1 MTVSLRAPDRTP
13 GGNRPS
19 RAARPDRPGTQRR
32 SRRRRGWVLAA
43 VVAVIGSVVLA
54 GWGSDSGDAIV
65 KPDGLSL
72 IGEFFTA
79 ALHPRADAEFLALV
93 GKETVTTL
101 SYAVLGTALSLV
113 LGVVGGVLTSQ
124 TWWEAGSGRRRRRGT
139 AGWLLA
145 RGVLVVPRGIHEV
158 VWGLFFLVVFGLDPL
173 VAVLAIGIPFGA
185 VTAKVFSELLDET
198 SRRPYS
204 ALRAAGAGKRA
215 ALLYGLLPP
224 AMSDLLS
231 YAFYRFEC
239 AIRSATILG
248 LVGAGGLGFQIALSF
263 QTLRYQEIWTL
274 LYALILVSVA
284 ADFWSSVVRTRR
296 SAAHRQRR
304 RGAVPLEGGTGNA
317 VPSPHERGRAPRW
330 DPVLVGSM
338 LAGVFLCGFSTWW
351 IGLDVSVIWDG
362 RTLELTET
370 VLAEAWPPV
379 LGASG
384 IGTLFELGVVTLAMS
399 IIATAIAFCAGY
411 LLAFPAANLPHLGR
425 RTRTGTAGRWGRLV
439 VVAVS
444 RLLLVV
450 LRTIPPPIWALL
462 FLFVLFPGILPGA
475 LALGVYTTGV
485 LARLMAEAAENLD
498 GRPLRALRAHGAS
511 EMQVFCYA
519 VVPAATP
526 RFVAYGLY
534 RWEVAIRETVVV
546 GVVGAGGLGL
556 LLNEQLSSFD
566 YGGVLTTLIALIVL
580 TLLVDLTSAAIRRT
594 LR

>member
-1 MTVSLRAPDRTP
+1 MTVSLRAPDRAP
-13 GGNRPS
+13 GGTPPPVGS
-19 RAARPDRPGTQRR
+19 GKVGRAQPDEPGTGRR
-32 SRRRRGWVLAA
+32 PRHRRGWGLVA
-43 VVAVIGSVVLA
+43 VVAVVGSLVLA
-54 GWGSDSGDAIV
+54 GWGRDAVV
-65 KPDGLSL
+65 KPDGASL
-72 IGEFFTA
+72 VGEFFAA
-79 ALHPRADAEFLALV
+79 ALQPRADAQFLALV

-113 LGVVGGVLTSQ
+113 LGVIGGVLTSQ
-124 TWWEAGSGRRRRRGT
+124 TWWEAGAGRRRRRGT
-139 AGWLLA
+139 AAWMLA

-198 SRRPYS
+198 SRRPYA

-231 YAFYRFEC
+231 YGFYRFEC

-248 LVGAGGLGFQIALSF
+248 LIGAGGLGFQIALSF

-274 LYALILVSVA
+274 LYALILMSVA
-284 ADFWSSVVRTRR
+284 ADFWSSVVRSRR
-296 SAAHRQRR
+296 SAARRQR
-304 RGAVPLEGGTGNA
+304 
-317 VPSPHERGRAPRW
+317 SGRK
-330 DPVLVGSM
+330 DPVLTGSL
-338 LAGVFLCGFSTWW
+338 LAGAGLVGFATWW
-351 IGLDVSVIWDG
+351 IGLDVSVLWEA
-362 RTLELTET
+362 RTWELGEQL
-370 VLAEAWPPV
+370 LAGAWPPV
-379 LGASG
+379 LGDGG
-384 IGTLFELGVVTLAMS
+384 IGALLELGVITLAMS
-399 IIATAIAFCAGY
+399 IVATAIAFCGGC

-425 RTRTGTAGRWGRLV
+425 RARNGTRGRSVRLA
-439 VVAVS
+439 VVAVI
-444 RLLLVV
+444 RLLLIV

-475 LALGVYTTGV
+475 LALGVYTAGV
-485 LARLMAEAAENLD
+485 LGRLMAEAAENLD
-498 GRPLRALRAHGAS
+498 GKPLRALRAHGAS
-511 EMQVFCYA
+511 ETQVFCYA

-556 LLNEQLSSFD
+556 LLDQQLSSFY
-566 YGGVLTTLIALIVL
+566 YGAVLSTLIALIVL
-580 TLLVDLTSAAIRRT
+580 TLMVDLASAAIRRS